1 MATQSLSDPTTGQKI
16 PAFLQGVEGV
26 VFGRSVPTLGQ
37 SRIVISSLPKVGKSS
52 LAHSNPKAFALDPE
66 SGGRSV
72 RNPAALRFG
81 PMVRPNGT
89 VFSPKVSDYRA
100 VLDKLIVARRTGQ
113 CALETIVLDTV
124 DYWLDLHGQELAAE
138 AGVTDISQYS
148 NKHG

>member
-66 SGGRSV
+66 SGGLSV

-81 PMVRPNGT
+81 PMVRPMEAAPRRYLTTERSSTADRCPTYRT
-89 VFSPKVSDYRA
+89 VCPRNHRA
-100 VLDKLIVARRTGQ
+100 
-113 CALETIVLDTV
+113 
-124 DYWLDLHGQELAAE
+124 
-138 AGVTDISQYS
+138 
-148 NKHG
+148 